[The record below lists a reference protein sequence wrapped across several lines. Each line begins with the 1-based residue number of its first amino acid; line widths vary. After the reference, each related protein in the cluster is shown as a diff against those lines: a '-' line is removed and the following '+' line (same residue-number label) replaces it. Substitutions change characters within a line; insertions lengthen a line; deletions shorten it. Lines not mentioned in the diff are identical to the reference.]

1 MLQPIDLSQFPE
13 LPPEV
18 VKAFA
23 DMQFELSVE
32 RAARQHEQAVVAE
45 KDVFITDLK
54 ELIEKLEGQVQE
66 YRRTKFGP
74 KSEKLDPA
82 QMELALEDLET
93 AIAETQARIAA
104 VEEKM
109 ASSTLSP
116 CKAASPRKERKARVL
131 PANLPRV
138 DVIHEL
144 PEHELTCECGSRKQ
158 AIGEETSEQLGRCG

>member
-54 ELIEKLEGQVQE
+54 ELIDAGRSGSGVPAHEVRAEIGKARSCADGTGAG
-66 YRRTKFGP
+66 RFGDGDCRAGP
-74 KSEKLDPA
+74 SG
-82 QMELALEDLET
+82 
-93 AIAETQARIAA
+93 R
-104 VEEKM
+104 KM
-109 ASSTLSP
+109 ASSTLSLN
-116 CKAASPRKERKARVL
+116 KAASPRNNDARVL

-138 DVIHEL
+138 ERVIEPL
-144 PEHELTCECGSRKQ
+144 SIYVAV
-158 AIGEETSEQLGRCG
+158 AIWFASAKTRRNSLITFRPAIR